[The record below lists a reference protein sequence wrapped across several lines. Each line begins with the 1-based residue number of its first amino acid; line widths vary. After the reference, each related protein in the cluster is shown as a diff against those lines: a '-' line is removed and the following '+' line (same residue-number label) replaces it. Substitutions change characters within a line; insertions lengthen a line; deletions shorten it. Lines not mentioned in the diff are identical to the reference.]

1 MEPWDVRHC
10 ALNHSNTFCEEEPIE
25 DGDGFQ
31 DDPEWLIVSKVTA
44 LSILT
49 YFETYIHKVPCRTSD
64 RTGNKFMEEVLN
76 GHEIRCYQAF
86 RLTKPVFLDLCHELT
101 QKYELYPTRGMS
113 IYEEVGIF
121 LMTCAHGTDNRLLQ
135 EIFNHS
141 GETISRHFHRVLK
154 VVGKLV
160 EDIIKPHSEYNEGKG
175 YHMSQHQR
183 YKPFFYD
190 CIGAID
196 GTHVKTRLPQGKE
209 IPYIGRKGFPTQNI
223 LAVVDFNMCFTFVWA
238 GWEGAAH
245 DNRIFGEA
253 IRRPELN
260 FPHQKG
266 KKYYLVDAGY
276 SHMPGYMDPYKGEN
290 IRNCVERTFGVW
302 KARWNILADMPYFHI
317 DTQREIV
324 LATMTIHNYIR
335 KKNVSDEAFQMA
347 EYESYQPSIERNIS
361 IANSTAENEDN
372 PSNKRNRDIPIIFGQ
387 SFLATGGAKID
398 VKKGKLTTQIEDKEV
413 TFNVFELGI
422 HPEREREREREERK
436 LKPDEGA
443 ERCYKI
449 EVMEE
454 QRKELDIVKKIVKMY
469 KKKRD
474 QIKKV

>member
-49 YFETYIHKVPCRTSD
+49 YFDTYIHKVPCRTSD
-64 RTGNKFMEEVLN
+64 RTGNKFIEEVLN
-76 GHEIRCYQAF
+76 GYEIRCYQDF

-135 EIFNHS
+135 EIVNHS

-160 EDIIKPHSEYNEGKG
+160 EDIIKSHSEYNEGKG
-175 YHMSQHQR
+175 YHMPQHQR
-183 YKPFFYD
+183 YKPFFDD

-196 GTHVKTRLPQGKE
+196 GTHVKARLPQRKA
-209 IPYIGRKGFPTQNI
+209 IPYIGRKGFPTKNI

-253 IRRPELN
+253 IRRSELN
-260 FPHQKG
+260 FSHPKG

-276 SHMPGYMDPYKGEN
+276 SHMSGYMGPYKGEN
-290 IRNCVERTFGVW
+290 IRYHLEDFRRARTLQLRAPRNLKEKFNFFHSSCRNCVERIFGVW
-302 KARWNILADMPYFHI
+302 KARWNILANMPYFHI
-317 DTQREIV
+317 DIQREIV

-361 IANSTAENEDN
+361 TANSTAENEDN
-372 PSNKRNRDIPIIFGQ
+372 PSNVYWMAMRDSI
-387 SFLATGGAKID
+387 A
-398 VKKGKLTTQIEDKEV
+398 
-413 TFNVFELGI
+413 
-422 HPEREREREREERK
+422 
-436 LKPDEGA
+436 
-443 ERCYKI
+443 
-449 EVMEE
+449 MEIA
-454 QRKELDIVKKIVKMY
+454 RSG
-469 KKKRD
+469 R
-474 QIKKV
+474 